1 HVVHGKRLPTGWPTP
16 TTRDG
21 FSPVGPR
28 GPRQTAPDSCPTPT
42 TRDGF
47 QPGWPTWSTPNGS
60 DRLAHAHHPGRRQPR
75 WATWSRANGSRQAS
89 PRRPPGT
96 AFSPVG
102 PRGPR
107 QTAPDRL
114 AHADHPGRLSARL
127 AHVV

>member
-28 GPRQTAPDSCPTPT
+28 GPRQTAPTGCPTPT

-60 DRLAHAHHPGRRQPR
+60 DRLAHADQPGRLLARLAHVVHAQGLPTGWPTR
-75 WATWSRANGSRQAS
+75 TTWDG
-89 PRRPPGT
+89 
-96 AFSPVG
+96 FSPVG

-107 QTAPDRL
+107 QTA
-114 AHADHPGRLSARL
+114 
-127 AHVV
+127 